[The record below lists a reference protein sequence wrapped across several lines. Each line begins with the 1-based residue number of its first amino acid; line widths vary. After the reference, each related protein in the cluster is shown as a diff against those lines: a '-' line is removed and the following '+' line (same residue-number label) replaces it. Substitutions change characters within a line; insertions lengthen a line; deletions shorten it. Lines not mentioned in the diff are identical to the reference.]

1 MLNFGSSWKIE
12 KKVDLATYFFSF
24 SGEWKV
30 FTGPKLLEGL
40 LGACAAPLNSRQI
53 ILMGGYSALTND
65 YTDNA
70 YILTTSTKEWEKK
83 NWAKLKNGPRLDL
96 SCASVNWN
104 QEKYV
109 LTAGGWNNSATNTSE
124 LVSNGN
130 ERIESITKNMPFKM
144 RSAAMGELNSQ
155 PILAG
160 GVICTG

>member
-1 MLNFGSSWKIE
+1 M
-12 KKVDLATYFFSF
+12 
-24 SGEWKV
+24 
-30 FTGPKLLEGL
+30 FTGPKLPEGI
-40 LGACAAPLNSRQI
+40 LGACAAPLNSGQI
-53 ILMGGYSALTND
+53 ILMGGYSEKTND

-70 YILTTSTKEWEKK
+70 YILTISTYKWETK

-104 QEKYV
+104 QERYV
-109 LTAGGWNNSATNTSE
+109 LLAGGWNNSATNTSE

-130 ERIESITKNMPFKM
+130 ERIESITENMPFKL

>member
-1 MLNFGSSWKIE
+1 M
-12 KKVDLATYFFSF
+12 
-24 SGEWKV
+24 
-30 FTGPKLLEGL
+30 FTGPKLPDKEGL
-40 LGACAAPLNSRQI
+40 LGACAAPLNSKQI

-70 YILTTSTKEWEKK
+70 YILTTSTKQWEKK
-83 NWAKLKNGPRLDL
+83 TWAKLKNGPRLDL

-104 QEKYV
+104 QEKHV
-109 LTAGGWNNSATNTSE
+109 LLAGGWNNSATNTSE

-130 ERIESITKNMPFKM
+130 ERFESITEKMPFKM
-144 RSAAMGELNSQ
+144 RSTVMGELNSQ